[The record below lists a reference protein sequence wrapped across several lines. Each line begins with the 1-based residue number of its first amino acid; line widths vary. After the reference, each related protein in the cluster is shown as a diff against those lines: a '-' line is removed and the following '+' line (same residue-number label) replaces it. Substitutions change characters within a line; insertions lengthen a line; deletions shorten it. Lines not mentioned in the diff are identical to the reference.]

1 MTLRSA
7 SDVCNLPGLPR
18 VGGSEPTWRPRGK
31 VPDIHELVRS
41 DVPVLASTCF
51 KAESA
56 PTKFELPGS

>member
-1 MTLRSA
+1 ML
-7 SDVCNLPGLPR
+7 
-18 VGGSEPTWRPRGK
+18 
-31 VPDIHELVRS
+31 DIHELVRS